1 MAIYF
6 NIEDVD
12 LELKNEEKIKNW
24 IKETIF
30 SVGKQVG
37 NISYVFCSDEYL
49 LKVNI
54 QYLNHDTYTDIIT
67 FDYVKGNLVSGD
79 ILISINR
86 VKENA
91 KIFNVPFEH
100 ELHRVIIHGIHHLL
114 GQGDKTDEEAI
125 QMRNKEAASL
135 LFWDAK

>member
-6 NIEDVD
+6 NIGDVD

-86 VKENA
+86 VEENA
-91 KIFNVPFEH
+91 KIFYDNP
-100 ELHRVIIHGIHHLL
+100 
-114 GQGDKTDEEAI
+114 EE
-125 QMRNKEAASL
+125 EEC
-135 LFWDAK
+135 